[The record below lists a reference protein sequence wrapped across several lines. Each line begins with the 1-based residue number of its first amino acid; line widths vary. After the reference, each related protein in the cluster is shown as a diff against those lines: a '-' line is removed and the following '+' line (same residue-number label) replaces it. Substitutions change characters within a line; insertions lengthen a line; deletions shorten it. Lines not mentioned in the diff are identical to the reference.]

1 MAYTASTLFK
11 VGGANPGL
19 WIYKSADAVGTV
31 AGSGYF
37 NSATN
42 ELKEH
47 DVIIVVGATGG
58 SETVDLLVVIRAMP
72 CACGN
77 MHMQV
82 P

>member
-58 SETVDLLVVIRAMP
+58 SETVDLLVVTSATE
-72 CACGN
+72 AATVTTTNGT
-77 MHMQV
+77 
-82 P
+82 